1 MVGWGS
7 TNEVTVRGP
16 LTVADV
22 VADVVAALEV
32 ADKDVETLSVAT
44 VEVAVLL
51 LLVASRELPPL
62 PFGSV

>member
-1 MVGWGS
+1 M
-7 TNEVTVRGP
+7 
-16 LTVADV
+16 ADV

-62 PFGSV
+62 PFGAV